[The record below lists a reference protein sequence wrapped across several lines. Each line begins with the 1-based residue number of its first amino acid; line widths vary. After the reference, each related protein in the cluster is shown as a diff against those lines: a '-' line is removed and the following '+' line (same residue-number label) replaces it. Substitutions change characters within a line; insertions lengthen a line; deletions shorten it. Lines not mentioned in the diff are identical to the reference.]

1 MAEKKNTVDNET
13 NNTPEKEELVK
24 VYIEKGYLGD
34 EPNLLVSVNGVNYL
48 LPRGEE
54 SLVPPHVA
62 KELELSRK
70 AQRRLDKKQKAMEEA
85 SRKPTYM

>member
-1 MAEKKNTVDNET
+1 MATDKTRITQKTTEA
-13 NNTPEKEELVK
+13 PEKDDRVK
-24 VYIEKGYLGD
+24 VFIEKGYLGD

-62 KELELSRK
+62 HEIELSRK
-70 AQRRLDKKQKAMEEA
+70 AQKRLDRKQAEIKKA
-85 SRKPTYM
+85 SQMPQFK